1 MLLSFKGGFIMSVKE
16 ENYPTSIR
24 LSKYLYEKI
33 KKESNIQ
40 KRSITKQIEIILEKY
55 YELKEVN

>member
-1 MLLSFKGGFIMSVKE
+1 MSVKE